1 MRSLQIGDLSNGGA
15 APLASYL
22 PAPRPRLHPH
32 HSRWELLAC
41 KVWDRVQLT
50 IVSHAGAGKP
60 LYNVVPIG
68 INSHS
73 MLTGAVTLV
82 YEKFIA
88 QH

>member
-15 APLASYL
+15 GLLASYL

-32 HSRWELLAC
+32 HSRWDPIPYFTRQKL
-41 KVWDRVQLT
+41 QLT

-68 INSHS
+68 IHSHS

-82 YEKFIA
+82 YEKFSA